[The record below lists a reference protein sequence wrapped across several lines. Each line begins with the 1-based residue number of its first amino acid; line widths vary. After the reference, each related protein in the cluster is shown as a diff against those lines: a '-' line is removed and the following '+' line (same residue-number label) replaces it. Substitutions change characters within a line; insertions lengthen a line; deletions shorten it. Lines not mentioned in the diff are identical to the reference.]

1 MSKIEWTEKTW
12 NPVKARLLGSGKV
25 GNYCEKI
32 SAGCK
37 HCYAE
42 AINRRGM
49 EPSGNGLFYIVENR
63 PKVEIFLDEDIL
75 MQPIQ
80 RRKPTTYFPGSMTDL
95 FGDWVTDEMLD
106 RIFAVMALC
115 PQHAFQCL
123 TKRPGPMREYLNSPG
138 RKDAISA
145 QMWEISKHRT
155 DHMRGGWPLD
165 HVWLGV
171 SCENQEQADK
181 RIPELLQ
188 TPAAVR
194 FLSCEPL
201 LGPIDLEYPK
211 SIWPDGPPYC
221 CPGTVLD
228 ECGCQGLPI
237 DPPLI
242 YGIDWVIVGGESGH
256 GARPCGVPWVQSLV
270 RQCAEANVACFV
282 KQLGAKSF
290 GFGYITPLSF
300 KNPKGGDMAEWP
312 EELRVRQMPKQACES
327 VA

>member
-12 NPVKARLLGSGKV
+12 NPVKARNLETGKV

-42 AINRRGM
+42 AINHRGM

-63 PKVEIFLDEDIL
+63 PKVEIFLNEDIL
-75 MQPIQ
+75 MQPLQ

-115 PQHAFQCL
+115 PQHTFQVL
-123 TKRPGPMREYLNSPG
+123 TKRARRMREYLNTPFVCN
-138 RKDAISA
+138 RIFDQMRAITPDRGVWCWDGME
-145 QMWEISKHRT
+145 QMFRHIQ
-155 DHMRGGWPLD
+155 
-165 HVWLGV
+165 LGV

-181 RIPELLQ
+181 RIPDLIQ

-201 LGPIDLEYPK
+201 LGPVTADL
-211 SIWPDGPPYC
+211 
-221 CPGTVLD
+221 T
-228 ECGCQGLPI
+228 
-237 DPPLI
+237 
-242 YGIDWVIVGGESGH
+242 GIDWLIIGGESGP
-256 GARPCGVPWVQSLV
+256 GARPCEVPWVESLV
-270 RQCAEANVACFV
+270 KQCAEANVACFV
-282 KQLGAKSF
+282 KQLGAYAVAPADKGLRF
-290 GFGYITPLSF
+290 RFTGDGIEKWGKGADMDRWPL
-300 KNPKGGDMAEWP
+300 G
-312 EELRVRQMPKQACES
+312 LRVRQMPGDLRQTSDKTPLTR
-327 VA
+327 

>member
-12 NPVKARLLGSGKV
+12 NPVKARRLDNGKV

-37 HCYAE
+37 NCYAE
-42 AINRRGM
+42 AINHRGM
-49 EPSGNGLFYIVENR
+49 EPSGNGLFYVVENR
-63 PKVEIFLDEDIL
+63 PKIEVFLDEGIL
-75 MQPIQ
+75 MQPLQ

-115 PQHAFQCL
+115 PQHTFQCL
-123 TKRPGPMREYLNSPG
+123 TKRPGRMREYLNSHG

-181 RIPELLQ
+181 RISELRQ

-201 LGPIDLEYPK
+201 LGPITADLA
-211 SIWPDGPPYC
+211 
-221 CPGTVLD
+221 
-228 ECGCQGLPI
+228 
-237 DPPLI
+237 
-242 YGIDWVIVGGESGH
+242 GIDWVIIGGESGP
-256 GARPCGVPWVQSLV
+256 GARPCGVPWVESLV

-282 KQLGAKSF
+282 KQLGKRPIVCQDQD
-290 GFGYITPLSF
+290 GILYRPEGIRD
-300 KNPKGGDMAEWP
+300 PKGGVMDEWP
-312 EELRVRQMPKQACES
+312 EGLRVRQMPSQLRQTSGKIPLTR
-327 VA
+327 